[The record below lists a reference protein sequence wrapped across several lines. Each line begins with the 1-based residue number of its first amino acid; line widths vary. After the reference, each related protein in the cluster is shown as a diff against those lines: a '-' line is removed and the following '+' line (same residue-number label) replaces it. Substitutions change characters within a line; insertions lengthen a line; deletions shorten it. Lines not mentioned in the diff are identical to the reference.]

1 MSLIITIHV
10 LIDAYIMV
18 ISYFY
23 LQSETSLVK
32 AVELL
37 AVLNID
43 LVFGALFSN
52 FLENQVKFNEK

>member
-1 MSLIITIHV
+1 M
-10 LIDAYIMV
+10 IDAYILV

-52 FLENQVKFNEK
+52 FLENQVEFNEK

>member
-1 MSLIITIHV
+1 MSLIITIQV
-10 LIDAYIMV
+10 LIDAYILV

-52 FLENQVKFNEK
+52 FLENQVEFNEK

>member
-1 MSLIITIHV
+1 MSLIITIQV

-52 FLENQVKFNEK
+52 FLENQVEFNEK

>member
-1 MSLIITIHV
+1 MSLIITIQV
-10 LIDAYIMV
+10 LIDAYILV

-43 LVFGALFSN
+43 LVFGAFFSN
-52 FLENQVKFNEK
+52 FLENQVEFNEK